1 VFRNVKGFGMSNRI
15 RYLLISVSGLL
26 VLYVVIGG
34 ALGRGESTSEKTY
47 RDLGVYTEVLSRI
60 KMDYVTQPDLSKVTK
75 GAIRGLLESL
85 DPYSTYFTPDEFQA
99 YLKNPTAG
107 PANVGLVLS
116 KKMGFSTV
124 VSVLPGSPAYKAG
137 VKPGDLID
145 RIDKAPTRELSV
157 VQLERLLAGPAGSP
171 VSVSVVREVRGEPQ
185 TIQMTREV
193 LSPPPVTSKM
203 MEDNA
208 AYLRV
213 ATFNKGVSKEIA
225 AKLKELTAQGA
236 TKIVLDLRD
245 CAGGETDEAV
255 KTASLFLEKGL
266 VTYAVGQ
273 TFPREDFNVEPE
285 GHVYKQPLAVLINQS
300 TAGPAEV
307 VASAVLGNKRGE
319 VVGTRSFGMGV
330 VQKAIPVGDGSGLLL
345 SVAKYYRYD
354 GKPIIDNGIQPSV
367 VQTASNANAGAEDE
381 DINSLEEPEHF
392 GGKDDL
398 QLNKALEILKQESAP
413 AKAA

>member
-1 VFRNVKGFGMSNRI
+1 MTNRI
-15 RYLLISVSGLL
+15 RYFLITVSGLL

-34 ALGRGESTSEKTY
+34 ALGRGESTNDKTY

-60 KMDYVTQPDLSKVTK
+60 KMDYVTQPDLSKVTG

-85 DPYSTYFTPDEFQA
+85 DPYSTYFTPEQYKE
-99 YLKNPTAG
+99 YLKNPTPG
-107 PANVGLVLS
+107 PAGIGVFLS

-124 VSVLPGSPAYKAG
+124 VSVLPGSPAEKAG

-145 RIDKAPTRELSV
+145 RIDDAPTRDLSV
-157 VQLERLLAGPAGSP
+157 VQFERMLAGSP
-171 VSVSVVREVRGEPQ
+171 GSSVSISVVREVRGEPQ
-185 TIQMTREV
+185 TMKMTREV
-193 LSPPPVTSKM
+193 LAPPPVVAKLV
-203 MEDNA
+203 EDNA

-213 ATFNKGVSKEIA
+213 ATFNKGKSDEIA
-225 AKLKELTAQGA
+225 SKLNELTSQGA

-245 CAGGETDEAV
+245 CAGGDMNEAV
-255 KTASLFLEKGL
+255 KTASLFIDKGL
-266 VTYAVGQ
+266 VTYAKGQ
-273 TFPREDFNVEPE
+273 SFPRQDFPAQPE
-285 GHVYKQPLAVLINQS
+285 GKVYKQPLAVLINQS

-330 VQKAIPVGDGSGLLL
+330 VQKTIPVGDGSGLLL

-354 GKPIIDNGIQPSV
+354 GKPIIDNGIVPSV
-367 VQTASNANAGAEDE
+367 VQTASVAGSGTDDAE
-381 DINSLEEPEHF
+381 SLEEPDHF

-398 QLNKALEILKQESAP
+398 QLNKALEILKQQSAP